1 VDTRP
6 GIAFSRASLLVTM
19 VFRPTSLISIIGS
32 IIIISRR
39 PGHGDMA

>member
-1 VDTRP
+1 LCTLPTAMSIRP
-6 GIAFSRASLLVTM
+6 GISIA
-19 VFRPTSLISIIGS
+19 IIGS